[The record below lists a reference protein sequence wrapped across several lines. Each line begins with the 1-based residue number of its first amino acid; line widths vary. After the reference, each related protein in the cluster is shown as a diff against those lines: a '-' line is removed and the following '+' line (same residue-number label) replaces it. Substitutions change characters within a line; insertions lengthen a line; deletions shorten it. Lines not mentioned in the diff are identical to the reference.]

1 MSAVVVK
8 AVALLC
14 ECLCV
19 FPVDVVDRLAAVVI
33 GKAWE
38 SIEREKKRPR
48 DYLTVC
54 CHPDGTTSPPPPALM
69 WLTLPSQLDRLLG
82 AVKPISFP
90 ARGEGVNQIF
100 VRVTT
105 VQLNSPFSCQCC
117 RLVLARW
124 PIRWTGQSVLYGR
137 LGPSYVRGVALARI
151 IIMKKK
157 RVMSPTWYFFDYL
170 ICHIDWHKEFM
181 FFKNC
186 FNPVEMVVC

>member
-1 MSAVVVK
+1 MIKPHRRTHTCTQNLVKHGLNNFNNLALRLKKLELSTFSLVMSAVVVE

-69 WLTLPSQLDRLLG
+69 
-82 AVKPISFP
+82 
-90 ARGEGVNQIF
+90 
-100 VRVTT
+100 
-105 VQLNSPFSCQCC
+105 
-117 RLVLARW
+117 
-124 PIRWTGQSVLYGR
+124 
-137 LGPSYVRGVALARI
+137 
-151 IIMKKK
+151 
-157 RVMSPTWYFFDYL
+157 
-170 ICHIDWHKEFM
+170 
-181 FFKNC
+181 
-186 FNPVEMVVC
+186 